1 MTTGTPTRRPFKQAA
16 RPNAYSWPSAGAW
29 RSQRRHPSRRRRRKA
44 NTRANPRPRRAA
56 RVMPS
61 YGSIPYPKSTT
72 PAAAEVTARP
82 GAERICAKKTRLRPA
97 FARPSL
103 QGARRPDRVPASEHT
118 SVVTVPSRH
127 RHCSSDGTLIVVGIT
142 STGRGVQ
149 GRGACDHEI
158 DDENAQSSPALA
170 PAGRAGRDRLAHAML
185 APPRAAAIKVT
196 HKGRL
201 AQWVERLLYTQDVGG
216 SSPSPPTSLRAC
228 GASAGKPA

>member
-1 MTTGTPTRRPFKQAA
+1 MTTGTPTRRPFRQAA

-44 NTRANPRPRRAA
+44 NTRAKPRPKRAA
-56 RVMPS
+56 RAMPWC
-61 YGSIPYPKSTT
+61 GSIPYPKSTT

-82 GAERICAKKTRLRPA
+82 GAERICAKKTRSRPA

-103 QGARRPDRVPASEHT
+103 QGARRPDVRAGERTLERRDGALAAPSLFQPAA
-118 SVVTVPSRH
+118 
-127 RHCSSDGTLIVVGIT
+127 TLIVVGIT
-142 STGRGVQ
+142 STGRGVH

-185 APPRAAAIKVT
+185 APPRAAAIKVM
-196 HKGRL
+196 H
-201 AQWVERLLYTQDVGG
+201 EGG
-216 SSPSPPTSLRAC
+216 
-228 GASAGKPA
+228 